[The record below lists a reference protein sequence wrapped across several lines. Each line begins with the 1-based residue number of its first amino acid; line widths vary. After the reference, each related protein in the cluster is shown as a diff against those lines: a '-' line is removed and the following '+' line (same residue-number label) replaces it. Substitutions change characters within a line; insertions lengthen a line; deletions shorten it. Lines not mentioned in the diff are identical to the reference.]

1 MTQLERFSTRC
12 FQRHFFRIYF
22 VVTEEVFVDAVDGL
36 VGDVDNFV
44 PGCGSSGIFRTAFRD
59 AIQLLVKME
68 TASYR
73 CLRDSQ
79 FFASEWPQTDVVLV
93 RPQGGVSERVGI
105 FGLPNQDSR
114 NGLDKRK

>member
-1 MTQLERFSTRC
+1 
-12 FQRHFFRIYF
+12 
-22 VVTEEVFVDAVDGL
+22 
-36 VGDVDNFV
+36 
-44 PGCGSSGIFRTAFRD
+44 
-59 AIQLLVKME
+59 ME

-114 NGLDKRK
+114 HDISLDKRKLTVQLTWFTIKSN